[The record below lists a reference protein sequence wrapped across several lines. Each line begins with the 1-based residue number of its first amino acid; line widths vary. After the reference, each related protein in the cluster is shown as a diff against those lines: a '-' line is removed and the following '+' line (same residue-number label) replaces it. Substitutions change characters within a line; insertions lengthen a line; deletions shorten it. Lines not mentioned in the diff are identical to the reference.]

1 MNIYNGDVS
10 RLWLM
15 SFLLGAILGV
25 VYDATVQLFSSANIK
40 PPPKFQ
46 RAWGVILKITLTL
59 RDFLFCVLFSFCA
72 LILMYNQNNGVF
84 RWSVYFFALSGYFI
98 YRKALSKFIRKIVG
112 ALLVIP
118 MWIIGKAIKIL
129 SIPVRPIFKIWDLT
143 IGKILCII
151 ICGMKNKR
159 LSRKR
164 KREERKK
171 AIPPPLAE
179 SGKEEYVD
187 IQKAPLRASRVV
199 IRRKDA

>member
-10 RLWLM
+10 FLWLM
-15 SFLLGAILGV
+15 SFLLGVILGI

-40 PPPKFQ
+40 SPKKFQ
-46 RAWGVILKITLTL
+46 RVWGVILKITLAF
-59 RDFLFCVLFSFCA
+59 RDFFFCVLFSFCA

-84 RWSVYFFALSGYFI
+84 RWSVYFFMLLGYFI
-98 YRKALSKFIRKIVG
+98 YRKTLSKLIRKIIG
-112 ALLVIP
+112 AALVIP
-118 MWIIGKAIKIL
+118 MWIIRKVLRIL
-129 SIPVRPIFKIWDLT
+129 SIPVRLIFKLWDLT

>member
-1 MNIYNGDVS
+1 
-10 RLWLM
+10 
-15 SFLLGAILGV
+15 
-25 VYDATVQLFSSANIK
+25 
-40 PPPKFQ
+40 
-46 RAWGVILKITLTL
+46 
-59 RDFLFCVLFSFCA
+59 
-72 LILMYNQNNGVF
+72 MYNQNNGVF

-129 SIPVRPIFKIWDLT
+129 SIPVRLIFKLWDLT

-164 KREERKK
+164 EREERKK